1 MLDYIRH
8 LICKNNYK
16 NKIKQIKKISKTR
29 PINVVFI
36 ALENEKWGYQALYE
50 SLQKDSRFNPIVLVG
65 IHYDIHK
72 KKDCTKY
79 NLEEN
84 YEFFKQKGIKVEY
97 IYQNG
102 KYKNLKD
109 FKPDMV
115 FYEQQW
121 GLPKILR
128 PEAVSK
134 YALTFYCPYGL
145 SLLNYKS
152 DYMRKFHSYLYKYF
166 VDSNCNIERFETYHK
181 GNSNNCTPVGY
192 SKLDEYLDD
201 KRIDLN
207 KYWKDSDKFKII
219 YSPHHSFDAES
230 LRMATFREN
239 GQLILNLAKNNPST
253 TWIFKPHPRLK
264 FALLK
269 NNIMSENE
277 VEEYYREWEAIG
289 NVYLQGDYLNI
300 FKSSDLMITD
310 CCSFLAEYLPSGK
323 PLIRLVN
330 KDSTALNLLGQ
341 EVVKGYYETS
351 NNNELEE
358 TFKQIVLDKNDPK
371 RDVRNDSQSF
381 VIDFNQKSSEKI
393 LLELKKIVDVGG
405 ANA

>member
-50 SLQKDSRFNPIVLVG
+50 SLKKDSRFNPVVLVG

-97 IYQNG
+97 IYQDG

-121 GLPKILR
+121 GLPKFLR
-128 PEAVSK
+128 PETVSK

-145 SLLNYKS
+145 SLLDYKS

-181 GNSNNCTPVGY
+181 GNSINCTPVGY

-201 KRIDLN
+201 KKIDLN
-207 KYWKDSDKFKII
+207 KYWKDSNKFKII

-239 GQLILNLAKNNPST
+239 DQLILNLAKNNPDT

-264 FALLK
+264 FALIK
-269 NNIMSENE
+269 NNIMSEEE
-277 VEEYYREWEAIG
+277 VNQYYKEWETIG

-310 CCSFLAEYLPSGK
+310 CCSFLAEYLPTGK
-323 PLIRLVN
+323 PLIRLKN
-330 KDSTALNLLGQ
+330 KNATALNTLGQ
-341 EVVKGYYETS
+341 EVVKGYYETK
-351 NNNELEE
+351 NNAELIE
-358 TFKQIVLDKNDPK
+358 TFNQLVMEGNDPK
-371 RDVRNDSQSF
+371 KELRINSQSL
-381 VIDFNQKSSEKI
+381 VIDFKQKSSLKI
-393 LLELKKIVDVGG
+393 LSELLKIT
-405 ANA
+405 NER

>member
-1 MLDYIRH
+1 MLDCIRH

-50 SLQKDSRFNPIVLVG
+50 SLSKDSCFNPVVLVG
-65 IHYDIHK
+65 INYDIHK

-84 YEFFKQKGIKVEY
+84 YEFFREKGIKVEY
-97 IYQNG
+97 IYQDG

-121 GLPKILR
+121 GLPKFLR

-166 VDSNCNIERFETYHK
+166 VDSNCNIKRFETYHK
-181 GNSNNCTPVGY
+181 GNSNNCVPVGY
-192 SKLDEYLDD
+192 SKLDGYLDD
-201 KRIDLN
+201 KKIDLN
-207 KYWKDSDKFKII
+207 KYWKDSNKFKII

-230 LRMATFREN
+230 LKMATFREN
-239 GQLILNLAKNNPST
+239 GQLILDLAKNNPNT

-330 KDSTALNLLGQ
+330 KDSTPLNLLGQ
-341 EVVKGYYETS
+341 EVIKGYYLAS
-351 NNNELEE
+351 NYNELEE

-371 RDVRNDSQSF
+371 REIRINSQSL

-393 LLELKKIVDVGG
+393 LSELKKII
-405 ANA
+405 

>member
-1 MLDYIRH
+1 
-8 LICKNNYK
+8 
-16 NKIKQIKKISKTR
+16 
-29 PINVVFI
+29 
-36 ALENEKWGYQALYE
+36 
-50 SLQKDSRFNPIVLVG
+50 
-65 IHYDIHK
+65 
-72 KKDCTKY
+72 
-79 NLEEN
+79 
-84 YEFFKQKGIKVEY
+84 
-97 IYQNG
+97 
-102 KYKNLKD
+102 
-109 FKPDMV
+109 
-115 FYEQQW
+115 
-121 GLPKILR
+121 
-128 PEAVSK
+128 
-134 YALTFYCPYGL
+134 
-145 SLLNYKS
+145 
-152 DYMRKFHSYLYKYF
+152 
-166 VDSNCNIERFETYHK
+166 
-181 GNSNNCTPVGY
+181 
-192 SKLDEYLDD
+192 
-201 KRIDLN
+201 
-207 KYWKDSDKFKII
+207 
-219 YSPHHSFDAES
+219 
-230 LRMATFREN
+230 MATFREN

-289 NVYLQGDYLNI
+289 NVYLQVDYLNI